1 MCQSV
6 WINEDGICRERWCM
20 KTPDLTVLLEA
31 KEGENIEFK
40 EAKNSFEFEDLVK
53 YACAIANEGGGYVV
67 FGVTDKRP
75 RGVVGSRAF
84 DQPER
89 TRAGL
94 MERLHLRIDFHL
106 LEKDG
111 KRVLVFDVPSRPVG
125 MPVQYAGIYWSRKG
139 DSLIPMSEADLR
151 AVFAEIGH
159 DFSAD
164 VCTEAKWD
172 DLDPLAIE
180 NFRKRWIAKSGNVT
194 LSAKS
199 PEQLLCDCEALVQD
213 RITYAA
219 LVLFGRREALGRLL
233 GQAEVIFEY
242 RSTEASG
249 PAQQREE
256 FREGF
261 FAFYDRLWE
270 LINLRNDKQH
280 YQDGLFVL
288 DVPTFDERVVR
299 EAILNAVSHRDYQLG
314 GSVFVRQYPQKLVID
329 SPGGLPPDVTLENIL
344 DRQSPRN
351 RRIADIFARCG
362 LVERSGQG
370 MNLMFELSI
379 KQAKQVPDFRGTD
392 RHHVILTLD
401 GLVQNP
407 KFLEVMEK
415 IGQET
420 LVSFST
426 QDFLVVNAVYREHMI
441 PELLRDRLP
450 RLVDLGIIER
460 ASKDRFVL
468 SRRFY
473 AATGRK
479 GVYTRTKGLDR
490 ETRKAL
496 LLTHISG
503 NKAEG
508 SKLDDMYQ
516 VLPGHARSQVQ
527 VLLREMRKEGKIHVV
542 GRTRAG
548 KWYPGPDCNHNADAK
563 Q

>member
-1 MCQSV
+1 
-6 WINEDGICRERWCM
+6 M
-20 KTPDLTVLLEA
+20 KTPYLTVLLEA

-75 RGVVGSRAF
+75 RRVVGSRAF

-94 MERLHLRIDFHL
+94 MERLHLRLDFHL

-125 MPVQYAGIYWSRKG
+125 MPVQYAGIYWARKG
-139 DSLIPMSEADLR
+139 DSLVPMSGTDLQE
-151 AVFAEIGH
+151 VFAEGGH
-159 DFSAD
+159 DFSSD
-164 VCTEAKWD
+164 VCADAKWD
-172 DLDPLAIE
+172 DLDLLAIE
-180 NFRKRWIAKSGNVT
+180 NFRKRWIAKSGNAT

-199 PEQLLCDCEALVQD
+199 PQQLLCDCEATVKE

-219 LVLFGRREALGRLL
+219 LVLFGKREALGRLL
-233 GQAEVIFEY
+233 GQSEVIFEY

-256 FREGF
+256 FRQGF

-329 SPGGLPPDVTLENIL
+329 SPGGLPSDVTLETIL

-379 KQAKQVPDFRGTD
+379 KQAKQVPNFRGTD
-392 RHHVILTLD
+392 RHHVILNLD
-401 GLVQNP
+401 GLVQDP
-407 KFLEVMEK
+407 RFLQLMER

-420 LVSFST
+420 LAGFNT
-426 QDFLVVNAVYREHMI
+426 QDFLLVNTVHREQPI
-441 PELLRDRLP
+441 PESLRERLP
-450 RLVDLGIIER
+450 HLLELGIVER
-460 ASKDRFVL
+460 AGKGRYML
-468 SRRFY
+468 GRRFY
-473 AATGRK
+473 AATGKK
-479 GVYTRTKGLDR
+479 GVYTRKRGLDR
-490 ETRKAL
+490 DTNKTL
-496 LLTHISG
+496 LLKHIRE
-503 NKAEG
+503 NAVEG
-508 SKLDDMYQ
+508 SRLEELIQ
-516 VLPGHARSQVQ
+516 VLPSLSKYQVQ
-527 VLLREMRKEGKIHVV
+527 SMVRELKRLGHVCLRGA
-542 GRTRAG
+542 TRGG
-548 KWYPGPDCNHNADAK
+548 KWFPAKMEHEDRGDCV
-563 Q
+563 